1 MRHPLATFIDT
12 ARGSRTARVARP
24 LGDRL
29 SAAFD
34 RLLGGAGGRELICGD
49 ADSSLLAIAHD
60 LQLEDR
66 ALCGRFGR

>member
-1 MRHPLATFIDT
+1 MATNVDT
-12 ARGSRTARVARP
+12 VRGPRTARAARP
-24 LGDRL
+24 LRARLGDAL
-29 SAAFD
+29 N
-34 RLLGGAGGRELICGD
+34 RLLDVAGERELICGD